1 MDNIE
6 CVKIKTE
13 VISDA
18 EDEPIDIMETDESSR
33 DSPNENQ
40 ELTFTNFSIEA
51 ILRPAFGVRP
61 IQSERKS
68 AFVEITRQKN
78 PVPVPSPN
86 GSEKSYKSSG
96 SSSSSSSPA
105 VSPGSE
111 SRSMLFPAWV
121 YCTRYSDRPSSG
133 PRSRKMKKSKKVDE
147 KRPRTAFTSE
157 QLSRLKKEFEANRY
171 LTEDRR
177 QALALELKLSDGQI
191 KIWFQN
197 KRAKIKKSSGE
208 NNLLAMHLMSQ
219 GLYNHSTVTADRDEE
234 Q

>member
-33 DSPNENQ
+33 ESPNENQ
-40 ELTFTNFSIEA
+40 ELTFTNFSIDA
-51 ILRPAFGVRP
+51 ILRPAFGVRS

-68 AFVEITRQKN
+68 AFVEITRQN
-78 PVPVPSPN
+78 NHVPVPSPN

-133 PRSRKMKKSKKVDE
+133 KFFP
-147 KRPRTAFTSE
+147 P
-157 QLSRLKKEFEANRY
+157 
-171 LTEDRR
+171 
-177 QALALELKLSDGQI
+177 
-191 KIWFQN
+191 
-197 KRAKIKKSSGE
+197 
-208 NNLLAMHLMSQ
+208 
-219 GLYNHSTVTADRDEE
+219 
-234 Q
+234 